1 VRQQSHAVRALP
13 ALPFRVHLDS
23 IGLKAT
29 LLDRSGAA
37 RGRWLNVSMRETPAD
52 LAAMQALLDRS
63 HAAGGAHLLRILTP
77 ERRLTAEQVAER
89 LTGMRLLALATVTA
103 DGRPIVGP
111 VDGVFLRGAFHF
123 GSAPDSLR
131 FRHIRAR
138 PQVSATHLPGEELAV
153 TVHGRA
159 VPVDVHGDEGA
170 ELKAALLEIYVPRY
184 GPGWEKFLDSG
195 VAYARI
201 EAERMFTFHMEPEG
215 AQTS

>member
-1 VRQQSHAVRALP
+1 MCR
-13 ALPFRVHLDS
+13 
-23 IGLKAT
+23 
-29 LLDRSGAA
+29 
-37 RGRWLNVSMRETPAD
+37 MRETPAD

-131 FRHIRAR
+131 FRHIRTR

-153 TVHGRA
+153 TAHGVA
-159 VPVDVHGDEGA
+159 LPIDVRSA
-170 ELKAALLEIYVPRY
+170 EHAGFRQTLLDIYVPRY
-184 GPGWEKFLDSG
+184 GADWEQFLDSG
-195 VAYARI
+195 PVYARI
-201 EAERMFTFHMEPEG
+201 DARRMYAFAM
-215 AQTS
+215 Q